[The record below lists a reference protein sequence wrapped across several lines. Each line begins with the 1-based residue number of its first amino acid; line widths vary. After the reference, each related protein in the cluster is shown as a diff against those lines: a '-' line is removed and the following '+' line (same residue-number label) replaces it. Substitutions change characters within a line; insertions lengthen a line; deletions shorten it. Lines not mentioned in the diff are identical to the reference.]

1 MIRAAINEGNAAT
14 TGTIQMRFS
23 RCSLTVSVL
32 FALMMWP
39 SSPTDGQSNPTVA
52 QTEEKAAYA
61 ILIDN
66 TGSMRSQF
74 DLVNQLSKRVV
85 GQVHQLGPTS
95 LYAFKTQGRESNAPA
110 VVSSEFG
117 WSRDKAILEHYIDSL
132 FVIPGRT
139 TLRDAV
145 SAMAE
150 QLNAK
155 VAAANVPLTKNIV
168 LITDGEDRV
177 SRTGEKKLITALKEN
192 NIKVY
197 AIGLISELDNQS
209 GLIRGASRDRAV
221 DFLEK
226 VTKET
231 GGRVVFLKSKKV
243 DEEAFKGLFA
253 K

>member
-1 MIRAAINEGNAAT
+1 
-14 TGTIQMRFS
+14 MRFS
-23 RCSLTVSVL
+23 RSSVTVFVV
-32 FALMMWP
+32 FALMVWP
-39 SSPTDGQSNPTVA
+39 SSPAGAQSNPTVA
-52 QTEEKAAYA
+52 QTKEKEAFA

-74 DLVNQLSKRVV
+74 DLVNQLSKLVV
-85 GQVHQLGPTS
+85 GQVLQRGPTS

-110 VVSSEFG
+110 VVTSEFG
-117 WSRDKAILEHYIDSL
+117 WSQDKAILEHYIDSI

-155 VAAANVPLTKNIV
+155 VAAANEPLAKNIV

-177 SRTGEKKLITALKEN
+177 SRIGEKKLITALKEN

-197 AIGLISELDNQS
+197 AIGLVSELDNQS
-209 GLIRGASRDRAV
+209 GLIRAASRDRAV

-231 GGRVVFLKSKKV
+231 GGRVVFLKSRKV
-243 DEEAFKGLFA
+243 GAEVLKDMFA